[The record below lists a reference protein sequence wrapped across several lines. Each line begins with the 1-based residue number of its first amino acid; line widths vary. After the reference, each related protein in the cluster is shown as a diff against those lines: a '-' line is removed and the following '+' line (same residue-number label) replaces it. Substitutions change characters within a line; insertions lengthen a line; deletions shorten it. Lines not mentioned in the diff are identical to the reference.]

1 MITINVQQNNEDGTS
16 EVEAVFRLLTE
27 ATIMEAIDA
36 FVKAL
41 ELETFTDETIIRG
54 LREASREM
62 MSKDNEIS

>member
-16 EVEAVFRLLTE
+16 EVEAVFRLTDT
-27 ATIMEAIDA
+27 TIMEAIDA

-62 MSKDNEIS
+62 MYKDNAFS

>member
-16 EVEAVFRLLTE
+16 EVEAVFRLTD

-41 ELETFTDETIIRG
+41 ELETFSDEAIIRG

-62 MSKDNEIS
+62 MYKDNAFS

>member
-16 EVEAVFRLLTE
+16 EVEAVFRLTDT
-27 ATIMEAIDA
+27 TIMEAIDA

-54 LREASREM
+54 LGEAAREM
-62 MSKDNEIS
+62 IYR

>member
-1 MITINVQQNNEDGTS
+1 MITINVQQNNEEGTS
-16 EVEAVFRLLTE
+16 EVEAIFRLTD
-27 ATIMEAIDA
+27 ATIIEAIDA

-62 MSKDNEIS
+62 MYKDNAFS